1 MRRSVLMAV
10 TITSFMTPFT
20 LSSVNVALPLIAF
33 QLKAN
38 TTEMNWIATSFLISS
53 AIFLI
58 PFGRLADI
66 RGRRM
71 LFITGTAIFS
81 LASLFAA
88 FSLTPEM
95 LIAFRFLQGIGGAMI
110 FSTGIAMLTS
120 AFPQEER
127 GKVLGINT
135 AAVYTGLSAGPFIGG
150 MLTSNFGWKSVFLVT
165 FIAGVFALAVSVR
178 KIKTEW
184 AEAKGEGFDYAGSL
198 LYGMTILFFTLGA
211 SERHGLYMLLL
222 SLFSFIAFFVWE
234 RRQVYPVIDLKLF
247 TSNLPFALSNLSA
260 LLNYSATFA
269 LTYLLS
275 VYLQLVRNLDPGR
288 TGTILVAQP
297 VVMALLSPLAGWL
310 SDRIEPRYVASLGML
325 LNALGLFMFSGIT
338 EKTAV
343 TTLVL
348 YLAVM
353 GTGFALFSS
362 PNTNAVMSS
371 VERRFYGIASATLST
386 MRVVGQTMSMVIVML
401 VFSSTIGTA
410 MVSSIDPMDLMN
422 AMGIAFSIFSGL
434 CTVGIFT
441 SLFRGNIR
449 Q

>member
-33 QLKAN
+33 ELKAS

-66 RGRRM
+66 RGRKS
-71 LFITGTAIFS
+71 LFITGTAVFS
-81 LASLFAA
+81 LASLLAA
-88 FSLTPEM
+88 FSSTPGM

-135 AAVYTGLSAGPFIGG
+135 AAVYTGLSAGPFVGG
-150 MLTSNFGWKSVFLVT
+150 MLTSSFGWKSVFLVT

-184 AEAKGEGFDYAGSL
+184 AEAEGEGFDYGGSL

-211 SERHGLYMLLL
+211 SERHGQYMLLL
-222 SLFSFIAFFVWE
+222 SLLSFLAFFVWE
-234 RRQVYPVIDLKLF
+234 RRQVYPVVDLKLF

-288 TGTILVAQP
+288 TGAILVAQP
-297 VVMALLSPLAGWL
+297 IVMALLSPLAGWL

-338 EKTAV
+338 ANTAV

-348 YLAVM
+348 YLAIM

-371 VERRFYGIASATLST
+371 VERRFYGVASATLST

-410 MVSSIDPMDLMN
+410 MVSSIDPLDLVR
-422 AMGIAFSIFSGL
+422 AMGTAFTIFAGL
-434 CTVGIFT
+434 CTLGIFT